1 MRQKTKKQ
9 NGAPPLIIG
18 RTKLAQLL
26 GVSKQRVKEVLY
38 VLQVDPIPGLGCE
51 GREKYSYPQILDR
64 LENINQPKLV
74 RRRAFRQPEMKRIF
88 ANTTH

>member
-1 MRQKTKKQ
+1 MKAKKPTNQ
-9 NGAPPLIIG
+9 PPPLLIG
-18 RTKLAQLL
+18 RTKLAKLL

-38 VLQVDPIPGLGCE
+38 VLQVEPVPGLGSE

-74 RRRAFRQPEMKRIF
+74 KRRAFRQPEMKRLF
-88 ANTTH
+88 TNTTR